1 MNFFILDEHYKKAE
15 LNGINR
21 RRLQERVHRYDWD
34 IERAITQPLGTKN
47 MDFDRKH
54 GDWMHVAERNG
65 ILRYTFYS
73 RLKRGWSYHLAA
85 TKPPGKQGNR
95 YDENGELKEV
105 M

>member
-21 RRLQERVHRYDWD
+21 RRLQERIYRYDWD
-34 IERAITQPLGTKN
+34 IERATTQPVGTKK

-54 GDWMHVAERNG
+54 GDWMRVAEQNG
-65 ILRYTFYS
+65 ISRFTFYS